1 MKDSVQF
8 ILDRA
13 SATNAVAE
21 AILADWEWAE
31 KTVTVM
37 KADAAALT
45 AQAEVSDT
53 AETALTN
60 AIAQKNADLGNYHSA
75 TVALL
80 GMTRTHY
87 RNNPAALATLKNLH
101 ARGFSDQDILD
112 EGAGFAKAWDKLDA
126 TYVPDTNW
134 TLVAFKAVGANCVAR
149 LGAVTTADVAW
160 SNESAQT
167 DQMAAAVEDTNM
179 AWYADATRK
188 FGPETEHGKTI
199 RQEVPTTS
207 KAVKPPAPP
216 VVEKAQA
223 LGGGK
228 VHIDFEPQA
237 SGTIEVWHQNPGETF
252 YNLIEPKLTTDYYEH
267 DGFPPGA
274 NSFQFVGVNSGGP
287 GAKSAPI
294 VIQVT

>member
-1 MKDSVQF
+1 
-8 ILDRA
+8 
-13 SATNAVAE
+13 
-21 AILADWEWAE
+21 
-31 KTVTVM
+31 
-37 KADAAALT
+37 
-45 AQAEVSDT
+45 
-53 AETALTN
+53 
-60 AIAQKNADLGNYHSA
+60 
-75 TVALL
+75 
-80 GMTRTHY
+80 
-87 RNNPAALATLKNLH
+87 
-101 ARGFSDQDILD
+101 
-112 EGAGFAKAWDKLDA
+112 
-126 TYVPDTNW
+126 
-134 TLVAFKAVGANCVAR
+134 VAR

-167 DQMAAAVEDTNM
+167 DEMAAAVEDTNM

-188 FGPETEHGKTI
+188 FGPETDHGKTI

-207 KAVKPPAPP
+207 MAVKPPAPP
-216 VVEKAQA
+216 VVAKAQA